1 MEKGTSFSS
10 SCGYFMPI
18 SRKASPHALLA
29 LNQQMSQTILL
40 HFSGPDHPG
49 LTSEL
54 TRILADARA
63 CVLDIGQA
71 VVHETLAL
79 GLLIEL
85 PADADFAPLKTA
97 LLEKSQ
103 SLGLHARFTSIDNR
117 ALDHWLATQGKDR
130 FLITVLGRAIS
141 ADALSQVSAIIA
153 AHNLNID
160 RIQRLSGRL
169 SLAIHTPD
177 ANACIEIRASG
188 DIRAEKNMR
197 ASGAVRDEDAM
208 RAKFVALAQ
217 QLPIDIAFQRESLF
231 RRNRRLFAFDM
242 DSTLIQGEVIDELA
256 KLAGV
261 ADQVVKI
268 TESAMRGEIEFQQ
281 SFRRRVA
288 LLKDLPESRVHELI
302 EKIPLAEG
310 AERLIAT
317 LKTLGYKT
325 AILSGGFTFF
335 AHHLQRRFGIDYV
348 HANELEFANG
358 KVTGEVT
365 GPIVD
370 GPRKAALLKQI
381 TEQEKISLEQVIAVG
396 DGANDLPMLNLAGMG
411 IAFRAKPLVRQ
422 SAGHSLT
429 QLGLDGLLYLI
440 GVRDRD
446 LTMSS

>member
-1 MEKGTSFSS
+1 M
-10 SCGYFMPI
+10 
-18 SRKASPHALLA
+18 
-29 LNQQMSQTILL
+29 TILL

-54 TRILADARA
+54 TRILADANA
-63 CVLDIGQA
+63 CILDIGQA

-85 PADADFAPLKTA
+85 PAGSDFAPLQSA
-97 LLEKSQ
+97 LTTKAQ
-103 SLGLHARFTSIDNR
+103 TLGLHVRFTPITTE
-117 ALDHWLATQGKDR
+117 ALNHWLSLQGKDR
-130 FLITVLGRAIS
+130 LILTILGRSIS
-141 ADALSQVSAIIA
+141 ADALSRVGSIIA
-153 AHNLNID
+153 DHGLNID
-160 RIQRLSGRL
+160 RIQRLSRRL
-169 SLAIHTPD
+169 SLTVHTPD
-177 ANACIEIRASG
+177 ANACVE
-188 DIRAEKNMR
+188 MR
-197 ASGAVRDEDAM
+197 ASGSIQSEDSM
-208 RAKFVALAQ
+208 RAAFVALAQ
-217 QLPIDIAFQRESLF
+217 QLPIDIAFQHENIF

-261 ADQVVKI
+261 ADQVVRI
-268 TESAMRGEIEFQQ
+268 TESAMRGEIDFQQ

-288 LLKDLPESRVHELI
+288 LLKGLPQSRVHELI
-302 EKIPLAEG
+302 GRIPLAEG
-310 AERLIAT
+310 AERLIST

-335 AHHLQRRFGIDYV
+335 ARHLQQRFAIDYV
-348 HANELEFANG
+348 HANDLEFANG
-358 KVTGEVT
+358 AVTGEVT

-370 GPRKAALLKQI
+370 GARKAALLKEI
-381 TEQEKISLEQVIAVG
+381 AEQERISLEQVVAVG

-422 SAGHSLT
+422 NAEHSLT

-446 LTMSS
+446 LVATV

>member
-1 MEKGTSFSS
+1 
-10 SCGYFMPI
+10 
-18 SRKASPHALLA
+18 
-29 LNQQMSQTILL
+29 MSETILL
-40 HFSGPDHPG
+40 HFSGPDHAG
-49 LTSEL
+49 LITEL
-54 TRILADARA
+54 TGILADYRA

-79 GLLIEL
+79 GLLIEI
-85 PADADFAPLKTA
+85 PSGSDFAPLKNT
-97 LLEKSQ
+97 LIEKAQ
-103 SLGLHARFTSIDNR
+103 ALGLHVRFTPVSKH
-117 ALDHWLATQGKDR
+117 ALDHWLATQSKDR
-130 FLITVLGRAIS
+130 FLVTLLGRAIS
-141 ADALSQVSAIIA
+141 ADALSRVSAIIA
-153 AHNLNID
+153 AHGLNID

-169 SLAIHTPD
+169 SLAVHTAN
-177 ANACIEIRASG
+177 ANACVE
-188 DIRAEKNMR
+188 MR

-208 RAKFVALAQ
+208 HAEFVALAREM
-217 QLPIDIAFQRESLF
+217 PIDIAFQRESLF

-256 KLAGV
+256 KMAGV

-268 TESAMRGEIEFQQ
+268 TESAMRGEMEFQE

-288 LLKDLPESRVHELI
+288 LLKGLPEARVHELI
-302 EKIPLAEG
+302 GKIPLAEG
-310 AERLIAT
+310 AERLIST

-335 AHHLQRRFGIDYV
+335 ARHLQQRFGIDYV

-358 KVTGEVT
+358 AVTGEVT
-365 GPIVD
+365 GQIVD
-370 GPRKAALLKQI
+370 GARKAALLEEIAQ
-381 TEQEKISLEQVIAVG
+381 QERISLEQVIAVG

-446 LTMSS
+446 LAASQ